1 MPEVQFTDPAVS
13 RRKFNKEVAQFR
25 AKADVYRGRGW
36 YLAHAKFPQA
46 VVILATAK
54 TQPITL
60 LCGVAFDYTNYDAA
74 PPSVRLVHPLT
85 FEPYKNSELPTK
97 LPRLLPADAMEVAQ
111 APQAGAP
118 LAQIQTQLRVAQ
130 SLLQAHDDETPFLCI
145 AGVREYHDHPAHSGD
160 DWELHR
166 PVGAGSLIRLLDI
179 VSKYGSENI
188 VGFDVQ
194 MIPKVE
200 YQLAV
205 PPE

>member
-1 MPEVQFTDPAVS
+1 MPETQFADPAVS
-13 RRKFNKEVAQFR
+13 RRKFSREIKQFR
-25 AKADVYRGRGW
+25 AQADVYRRRGW
-36 YLAHAKFPQA
+36 YLAHVKFPEA

-54 TQPITL
+54 THPVTL

-85 FEPYKNSELPTK
+85 FEPYKSSELPTR
-97 LPRLLPADAMEVAQ
+97 LPRLLPAANAVDLAQ
-111 APQAGAP
+111 APQAGGPPAQVQAQLKAQP
-118 LAQIQTQLRVAQ
+118 LM
-130 SLLQAHDDETPFLCI
+130 QAHDDEKPFLCI

-166 PVGAGSLIRLLDI
+166 PTGAGRLTRLVEI
-179 VSKYGSENI
+179 ISKYGPDTI
-188 VGFDVQ
+188 VGFHVQ

-200 YQLAV
+200 YRLEV